1 MYHNPVLLD
10 QSIKGLNIDPEGIY
24 VDATFGGGGH
34 SKKILDSLEGGM
46 LYAFDMDQD
55 AIKNKINHKNFKC
68 IHANYKHMKRFL
80 KLEGVISVNGILAD
94 LGISS
99 YQIDSASRGFSFR
112 FNSNLDMRMNINSPI
127 TGQHVINKYSE
138 EELSNVFYNY
148 GEIRE
153 SKRVSRKI
161 VEFRKKHPIITT
173 MDLKNVLDSI
183 SPYYKKKKFFSKVFQ
198 SIRIEVN
205 DEINS
210 LKEMLLD
217 GVSLLKS
224 RGRFVV
230 LSYHSLEDRLVKN
243 LFKRG
248 NLEGN
253 IESDLFGNSYN
264 NLNDITKKV
273 IVASEEEKQEN
284 PRSRSVR
291 LRIAEKI

>member
-46 LYAFDMDQD
+46 LYAFDMDEN

-112 FNSNLDMRMNINSPI
+112 FNSNLDMRMNINSPL

-173 MDLKNVLDSI
+173 MDLKNVL
-183 SPYYKKKKFFSKVFQ
+183 
-198 SIRIEVN
+198 
-205 DEINS
+205 IN
-210 LKEMLLD
+210 M
-217 GVSLLKS
+217 
-224 RGRFVV
+224 
-230 LSYHSLEDRLVKN
+230 
-243 LFKRG
+243 
-248 NLEGN
+248 
-253 IESDLFGNSYN
+253 
-264 NLNDITKKV
+264 
-273 IVASEEEKQEN
+273 N
-284 PRSRSVR
+284 PN
-291 LRIAEKI
+291 

>member
-1 MYHNPVLLD
+1 
-10 QSIKGLNIDPEGIY
+10 
-24 VDATFGGGGH
+24 
-34 SKKILDSLEGGM
+34 
-46 LYAFDMDQD
+46 
-55 AIKNKINHKNFKC
+55 
-68 IHANYKHMKRFL
+68 MKRFL

-112 FNSNLDMRMNINSPI
+112 FNSNLDMRMNINSPL

-138 EELSNVFYNY
+138 EDLSNVFYNY

-161 VEFRKKHPIITT
+161 VESRKKHPIITT